1 MSYKQFAFVI
11 SRNPVASLRNVTDSA
26 MNAYQP
32 LIYIGKSPGI
42 HFDSKEFCLLSQGK
56 KKLLFS
62 SKWANFGNVVF
73 TQTSEML
80 FQKSLKSMYDAS
92 HFDLRFGISRN
103 ICNKITGQLKEL

>member
-1 MSYKQFAFVI
+1 MI
-11 SRNPVASLRNVTDSA
+11 LPVPR
-26 MNAYQP
+26 
-32 LIYIGKSPGI
+32 I

-62 SKWANFGNVVF
+62 SKWANFGNVVL

-80 FQKSLKSMYDAS
+80 FQSMSDAS